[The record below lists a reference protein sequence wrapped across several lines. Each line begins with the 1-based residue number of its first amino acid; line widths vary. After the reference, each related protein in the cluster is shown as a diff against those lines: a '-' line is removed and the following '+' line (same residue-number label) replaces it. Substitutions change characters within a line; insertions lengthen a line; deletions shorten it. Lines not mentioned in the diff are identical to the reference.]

1 MHLVQ
6 KHYILWAFIVMIE
19 IKLFQVDILIFVSFL
34 ILSVYDMV
42 ITMSGEC
49 HVISCRILM

>member
-34 ILSVYDMV
+34 ILSVYDRV
-42 ITMSGEC
+42 ITLSGEC